1 MNVFGGFCYIVF
13 YGGTGCLLLIPQDSP
28 LFYFFMDLGD
38 GYIQGDILY
47 FLGTI
52 LVIIL
57 LWLINRKIMSG
68 LIYAELSKVDDTRI
82 KHVSEYKFFERYGE
96 VGEYMRLELKMLL
109 RNRRCKGSLRSIT
122 IVIIAFST
130 LLSFSSVY
138 DGNVMTSFICVYNFA
153 AFGMIILS
161 QIMSFEG
168 NYIDGLMSR
177 KESIRS
183 LLKAKY
189 YIYSIGEIIP
199 FLLMIPAII
208 MHKLTLLGAF
218 AWFFYT
224 IGFIYFCFFQLAVYN
239 KQTVPLNEKV
249 TSRQTN
255 SAIQML
261 VNFGAFGVPLI
272 LYSLLNTFLGETI
285 TYTILLVI
293 GLGFVLTSPLWI
305 KNVYHR
311 FMERRYENMEGF
323 RDSRQ

>member
-1 MNVFGGFCYIVF
+1 
-13 YGGTGCLLLIPQDSP
+13 
-28 LFYFFMDLGD
+28 MDLGD

-122 IVIIAFST
+122 IVVITFST

-224 IGFIYFCFFQLAVYN
+224 IGFIYFCFSNWLF
-239 KQTVPLNEKV
+239 TI
-249 TSRQTN
+249 SRQ
-255 SAIQML
+255 
-261 VNFGAFGVPLI
+261 
-272 LYSLLNTFLGETI
+272 
-285 TYTILLVI
+285 
-293 GLGFVLTSPLWI
+293 SPST
-305 KNVYHR
+305 KK
-311 FMERRYENMEGF
+311 
-323 RDSRQ
+323 

>member
-1 MNVFGGFCYIVF
+1 MNSNLFYSIASLLPIVF

-122 IVIIAFST
+122 IVVIAFST

-153 AFGMIILS
+153 AFGMIIL
-161 QIMSFEG
+161 F
-168 NYIDGLMSR
+168 
-177 KESIRS
+177 
-183 LLKAKY
+183 
-189 YIYSIGEIIP
+189 
-199 FLLMIPAII
+199 
-208 MHKLTLLGAF
+208 
-218 AWFFYT
+218 
-224 IGFIYFCFFQLAVYN
+224 
-239 KQTVPLNEKV
+239 
-249 TSRQTN
+249 
-255 SAIQML
+255 
-261 VNFGAFGVPLI
+261 
-272 LYSLLNTFLGETI
+272 
-285 TYTILLVI
+285 
-293 GLGFVLTSPLWI
+293 
-305 KNVYHR
+305 
-311 FMERRYENMEGF
+311 
-323 RDSRQ
+323 